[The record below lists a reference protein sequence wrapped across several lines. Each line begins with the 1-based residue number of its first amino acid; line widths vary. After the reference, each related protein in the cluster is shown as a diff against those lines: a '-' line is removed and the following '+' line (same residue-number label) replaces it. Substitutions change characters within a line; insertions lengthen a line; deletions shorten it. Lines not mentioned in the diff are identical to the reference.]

1 MMMMMMMMMTTIF
14 GVSTTHV
21 DKHKE

>member
-1 MMMMMMMMMTTIF
+1 MMITTTIF

-21 DKHKE
+21 DKHKEWL